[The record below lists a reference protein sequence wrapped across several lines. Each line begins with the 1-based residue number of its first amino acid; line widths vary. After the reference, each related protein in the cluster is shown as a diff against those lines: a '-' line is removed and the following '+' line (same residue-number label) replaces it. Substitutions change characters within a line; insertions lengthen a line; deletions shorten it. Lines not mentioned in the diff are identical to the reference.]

1 MNGLGE
7 PVRWDGDAAVVE
19 PGALAEV
26 LRFLRYEAEPNYDT
40 LADLTA
46 VAASIGVRHA
56 APEGYT
62 GQAYGGG
69 WSTWRQRR
77 GFIHVEDHTKQV
89 E

>member
-1 MNGLGE
+1 MGFRVLWLGTSIFRRQKRPQLLLRMNDWGA
-7 PVRWDGDAAVVE
+7 GDPA
-19 PGALAEV
+19 
-26 LRFLRYEAEPNYDT
+26 
-40 LADLTA
+40 A
-46 VAASIGVRHA
+46 VAAAIGVRHA
-56 APEGYT
+56 AAMAATPEGYT